1 MQQEFK
7 FGYFTTNLESSIT
20 TVKYITSLSAHK
32 KKTSNTNNNDDDND
46 GDESINIK
54 QISKDEYEK
63 RT

>member
-1 MQQEFK
+1 
-7 FGYFTTNLESSIT
+7 
-20 TVKYITSLSAHK
+20 VKYITSLSAHK